1 MNTTLLVKILF
12 HILYLLIAIGL
23 SIIISCAVPI
33 PGPGLLIGGALLER
47 SRFAR
52 YFVLRTN
59 RGRKHFRRYRTK
71 KQQMVIT
78 TASLGAM
85 LGMFF

>member
-1 MNTTLLVKILF
+1 
-12 HILYLLIAIGL
+12 
-23 SIIISCAVPI
+23 
-33 PGPGLLIGGALLER
+33 LIGGALLER